1 MNTKKSAIIL
11 LLIVGL
17 VSMSFVY
24 YQNQQKKQNAYK
36 TVDEVN
42 TNELYSNTMSTISPI
57 TVEIIEPTKTTKD
70 LSKFEKTVTD
80 KHTVYYH
87 NSDTDTNVRLEHT
100 EVRVEYKKQQGSEY
114 TVVTKEFLTTT
125 GKIQQYQFT
134 TTLSDDT
141 DKIQSKSA
149 IESTITKAVESEI
162 QRIKSVSAFS
172 DTTTYKLKDN
182 SLVTVNAEGVIQ
194 RIETDST
201 TIKVS
206 ESADEPK
213 IPELE
218 SEILDS
224 AIQEEETG

>member
-1 MNTKKSAIIL
+1 
-11 LLIVGL
+11 
-17 VSMSFVY
+17 
-24 YQNQQKKQNAYK
+24 
-36 TVDEVN
+36 
-42 TNELYSNTMSTISPI
+42 
-57 TVEIIEPTKTTKD
+57 
-70 LSKFEKTVTD
+70 
-80 KHTVYYH
+80 VYYH

-100 EVRVEYKKQQGSEY
+100 EVRVDYKKQQGSEY

-162 QRIKSVSAFS
+162 QRIESVSAFS
-172 DTTTYKLKDN
+172 DTTTYKLKDD

-194 RIETDST
+194 RIETDSA

-206 ESADEPK
+206 ESTDEPK